1 MKDDLIKKI
10 ERIVANK
17 GQINEESIRLLM
29 VLIRKLLEMQQPHIE
44 SFLTLN
50 LFCNWAMHIEIT
62 YSNTGLRILAEI
74 NDALVRNKDAE
85 VNNLQLDMSQAIGFS
100 KLRSELKL
108 FFNNNEID
116 DIITYNNTIWVNFVC
131 TLIEIIRDVPLSFP
145 KLSELDKTKK
155 KIYNRIAQ
163 NPIKLG
169 AGVISIVIT
178 KIDNNTFGE
187 CGVGKRV
194 CLHISIEDKITIII
208 PMLLDAR
215 L

>member
-17 GQINEESIRLLM
+17 GQINEENICMLM
-29 VLIRKLLEMQQPHIE
+29 VLIRKLLEMQQPVIE

-50 LFCNWAMHIEIT
+50 LFCNWAMHIRIT
-62 YSNTGLRILAEI
+62 NSNTGLRILAEI
-74 NDALVRNKDAE
+74 NDALVKNKDAE
-85 VNNLQLDMSQAIGFS
+85 GNNLQIDISQAIGFS

-116 DIITYNNTIWVNFVC
+116 DIITYDNINWAIFVYR
-131 TLIEIIRDVPLSFP
+131 LIEIILDVPLSFP
-145 KLSELDKTKK
+145 KLTELDKTKK
-155 KIYNRIAQ
+155 KIYNQIAQ
-163 NPIKLG
+163 NPIILG

-178 KIDNNTFGE
+178 MIDNNEFGE
-187 CGVGKRV
+187 CAVGKKT
-194 CLHISIEDKITIII
+194 CLCITTENTTTLII
-208 PMLLDAR
+208 PLLIDVR